1 MKTAKLF
8 TSGGSQAVRLPREFR
23 MPGDEVRI
31 SREGNRVVL
40 EAVAPSGRAL
50 VDALGKFSDD
60 MFVHGR
66 RQPKM
71 QKRRGL

>member
-40 EAVAPSGRAL
+40 EAVAPSGQAL
-50 VDALGKFSDD
+50 VDALAKFSEDV
-60 MFVHGR
+60 FAEGR
-66 RQPKM
+66 QQPSM

>member
-40 EAVAPSGRAL
+40 EALAPSGQAL
-50 VDALGKFSDD
+50 VDALAKFSDD
-60 MFVHGR
+60 VFAEGR
-66 RQPKM
+66 QQPPM
-71 QKRRGL
+71 QKRRGV

>member
-23 MPGDEVRI
+23 MPGNEVRI
-31 SREGNRVVL
+31 SREGSRVVL
-40 EAVAPSGRAL
+40 EAVAPSGQSL
-50 VDALGKFSDD
+50 VDALEKFSDD
-60 MFVHGR
+60 MFAQGR
-66 RQPKM
+66 QQPPM